1 MLRSSTRSKLNR
13 QIENDKVL
21 RKAWMTK
28 CSELE
33 HKLAE
38 SFGDKNAD
46 QFHALLKSKDQ
57 EILSLRA
64 KLNLAPT
71 EHADSADLIAAA
83 EEKEKL
89 VAEKLKLQQLN
100 TQLTAQ
106 VD

>member
-1 MLRSSTRSKLNR
+1 M
-13 QIENDKVL
+13 
-21 RKAWMTK
+21 
-28 CSELE
+28 
-33 HKLAE
+33 
-38 SFGDKNAD
+38 

-83 EEKEKL
+83 EEKL

>member
-1 MLRSSTRSKLNR
+1 M
-13 QIENDKVL
+13 
-21 RKAWMTK
+21 
-28 CSELE
+28 
-33 HKLAE
+33 
-38 SFGDKNAD
+38 

-64 KLNLAPT
+64 NLNLAPT

-83 EEKEKL
+83 EVKL